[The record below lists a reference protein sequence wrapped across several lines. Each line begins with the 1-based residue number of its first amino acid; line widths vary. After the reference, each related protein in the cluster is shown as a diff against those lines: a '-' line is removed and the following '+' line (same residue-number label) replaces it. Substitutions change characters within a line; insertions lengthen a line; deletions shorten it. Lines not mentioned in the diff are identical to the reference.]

1 MEQVYTKSIRNV
13 ALLGHSG
20 GGKTSLA
27 ESMLYIARLT
37 DRLGNVAD
45 GNTTCDYHPEE
56 IKTGYSIS
64 SAMALMPSLVN
75 SPFNRDLSKC
85 HFLALRIVCT

>member
-1 MEQVYTKSIRNV
+1 MEKVYTKSIRNV

-27 ESMLYIARLT
+27 ESMLYISRLT

-45 GNTTCDYHPEE
+45 GDILYPQPQLLCFGTE
-56 IKTGYSIS
+56 
-64 SAMALMPSLVN
+64 
-75 SPFNRDLSKC
+75 
-85 HFLALRIVCT
+85 LR